1 MTNNEEEEFFNENE
15 ETNEGSSAEDDF
27 FNEASDDEEAE
38 EEQADEEEEVEEEV
52 EAEEESMAASF
63 DEDSMEEDHFASDYE
78 DEVDAVDREDRYVET
93 STESYGQ
100 RIGNSLFGILFGF
113 VLLFGSCYL
122 LWWNEGRAVKRADAL
137 EEGAS
142 SFVVADVNKI
152 DPKNDGK
159 LVHVVGT
166 VHTDENLKDKKFKVE
181 VKGFSLRREVKMFQW
196 VEDVKS
202 KSEKKLGGS
211 KETTKEYTYK
221 KEWSSSL
228 KNSENFKIAK
238 GHKNPKRFLYK
249 PTTYN
254 AKKATFGAYD
264 GSQLMGG
271 RSEDV
276 KVSEANIEGNKYAK
290 LVSETEIFVGKG
302 TFSDP
307 KVGDML
313 VSFSYEPNDV
323 TKTVMAKQQGNK
335 LVNYTTSD
343 GETLYEVNLGEV
355 SPKSVIKKAE
365 SGNNFV
371 LWLCRIGGIILM
383 FIAFSMIFNP
393 LAVLA
398 DVVPFIGSIVGF
410 GVSLIAG
417 VLTVCVSFVTIAIA
431 WIAARPI
438 LAYSLL
444 GIGLVA
450 GAFFIYKTYIEKP
463 KEGAA
468 QEEKELEEV

>member
-15 ETNEGSSAEDDF
+15 ETNEEESSAEDDF
-27 FNEASDDEEAE
+27 FNDAS
-38 EEQADEEEEVEEEV
+38 DEEEETETDEEEQVDDVEEE
-52 EAEEESMAASF
+52 AIAASF
-63 DEDSMEEDHFASDYE
+63 DDDSMEDDHFASDYE
-78 DEVDAVDREDRYVET
+78 DEVSVEEREDRYVET
-93 STESYGQ
+93 STESYGE
-100 RIGNSLFGILFGF
+100 RIGSSLFGILFGF

-152 DPKNDGK
+152 DPKNEGK
-159 LVHVVGT
+159 LVHVVGK
-166 VHTDENLKDKKFKVE
+166 VHTDETLKDKKFKVE
-181 VKGFSLRREVKMFQW
+181 VNGFSLSREVKMFQW
-196 VEDVKS
+196 VEDVNS

-211 KETTKEYTYK
+211 KETTKEYTYR

-228 KNSENFKIAK
+228 KNSEKFKIAK

-249 PTTYN
+249 ATTYD

-264 GSQLMGG
+264 GSNLM
-271 RSEDV
+271 SNNPVDV
-276 KVSEANIEGNKYAK
+276 KVDESNIKGNKYAK
-290 LVSETEIFVGKG
+290 LVSDTEIFVGKG
-302 TFSDP
+302 TYSDP

-313 VSFSYEPNDV
+313 VTFTYEPNDA
-323 TKTVMAKQQGNK
+323 TKTVMAMQKGNK

-343 GETLYEVNLGEV
+343 GETLFEVNSGEV
-355 SPKSVIKKAE
+355 SPKNVIKKAE
-365 SGNNFV
+365 SGNNMV

-383 FIAFSMIFNP
+383 FVSFTMIFKP

-398 DVVPFIGSIVGF
+398 DVIPFIGSIVSF

-417 VLTVCVSFVTIAIA
+417 VLTICFSFITISIA
-431 WIAARPI
+431 WIAARPV

-444 GIGLVA
+444 GIGIVA
-450 GAFFIYKTYIEKP
+450 GAFFVYKTYIDKP
-463 KEGAA
+463 KGG
-468 QEEKELEEV
+468 QSKEEERELEEVE